1 MSGWTVLTTA
11 GRSILRGQVFDENFL
26 MTIATVGAIAIKQL
40 PEAVG
45 VMLFFK
51 VGELFQEL
59 AVSKSR
65 RSISALLE
73 IRPDA
78 ANLKTAN
85 GIEIVSPERIEVGDT
100 IVVKPG
106 EKVPL
111 DGQIIEGNSQIDTSA
126 LTGESVPCRVNVGET
141 VLAGTINQTGVLTVT
156 VTKLFGESSIARI
169 LDLVENASAKKAE
182 TEKFITKFARR
193 YTPIVVISS
202 LLVALIPPLV
212 VPGATHAEWVYRALV
227 LLVISCPCG
236 LVIIVIPI
244 KNETISTAQI

>member
-1 MSGWTVLTTA
+1 
-11 GRSILRGQVFDENFL
+11 
-26 MTIATVGAIAIKQL
+26 
-40 PEAVG
+40 
-45 VMLFFK
+45 MLFFK
-51 VGELFQEL
+51 IGELFQEL

-65 RSISALLE
+65 RSISSLLE

-85 GIEIVSPERIEVGDT
+85 GIEIVSPERIKVGNT
-100 IVVKPG
+100 IIIKPG

-111 DGQIIEGNSQIDTSA
+111 DGQTIEGNSQVDTSA
-126 LTGESVPCRVNVGET
+126 LTGESVPRTVNVGET
-141 VLAGTINQTGVLTVT
+141 VLAGMINQSGLLTVT
-156 VTKLFGESSIARI
+156 VTKLFGESSISRI

-193 YTPIVVISS
+193 YTPVVVISS

-212 VPGATHAEWVYRALV
+212 IPGATHAEWVYRALV